1 MLELMCESPSL
12 WTHMADVYSSP
23 CDQLSELLSM
33 FAVLFKYDALCPLGK
48 MPSLLLWEDGLFF

>member
-1 MLELMCESPSL
+1 MNGFTMLELMCESPSL

-33 FAVLFKYDALCPLGK
+33 FAVYLNTMHCAP
-48 MPSLLLWEDGLFF
+48 